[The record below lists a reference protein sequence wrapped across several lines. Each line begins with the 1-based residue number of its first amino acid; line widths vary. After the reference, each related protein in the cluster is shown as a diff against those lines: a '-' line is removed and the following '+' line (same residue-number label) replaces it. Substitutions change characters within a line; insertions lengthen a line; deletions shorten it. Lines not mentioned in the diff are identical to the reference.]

1 LPILYELRRDLWK
14 KAARELKRIEGSGNV
29 MPSGRFVS
37 EFRVLGRT
45 SMMKLSSTGENRPM
59 AIDIHSDLIRSDLL
73 RSDLAARPEVEAL
86 DDESEKTS
94 WVETVVTVVAAAIA
108 VLLVSFVSVITA
120 FA

>member
-1 LPILYELRRDLWK
+1 LWT
-14 KAARELKRIEGSGNV
+14 KAVRELKRIEVGGSL

-59 AIDIHSDLIRSDLL
+59 SIDIHSDLIHPDLIRSG
-73 RSDLAARPEVEAL
+73 LATPPAVDVL
-86 DDESEKTS
+86 DDESDTPS

-108 VLLVSFVSVITA
+108 VLFVSFVSVVTA